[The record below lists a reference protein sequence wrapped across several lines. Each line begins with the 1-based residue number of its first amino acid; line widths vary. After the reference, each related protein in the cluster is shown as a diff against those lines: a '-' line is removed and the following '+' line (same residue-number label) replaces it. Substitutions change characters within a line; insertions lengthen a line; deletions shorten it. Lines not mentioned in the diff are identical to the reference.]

1 MNTRKPLPLPLS
13 ETPFRALDAERLGV
27 PLSRLRASDLHRGV
41 HGVRSTITPA
51 TTADLCRLFRERMP
65 STAFISH
72 VTAAKLHGIPLP
84 FRLKQDE
91 RTHISVPAP
100 ARAPHANGVLGH
112 MLQIE
117 SHELTVHE
125 GLSVTTLIRTWL
137 DLGTMLSLH
146 DLVAA
151 GDHLIY
157 WRLPQATPLDLADA
171 LNSRLDRRGRKL
183 LAVALGLLND
193 RAESPPESI
202 LRVIVV
208 QGGLPEPR
216 INHEVSDRFGEFVA
230 RTDFIF
236 DGLKVVLE
244 YQGDYHRTTKGQ
256 WRADMTRRSKLE
268 ALGWKVME
276 LNADDLRDPIEL
288 IGRIRSLAGLPPRTH
303 LPR

>member
-1 MNTRKPLPLPLS
+1 MNMRKPLPSALS
-13 ETPFRALDAERLGV
+13 QTPFRALDADRLGV
-27 PLSRLRASDLHRGV
+27 PPSRLRANDLYRDV
-41 HGVRSTITPA
+41 HGVRSAAALASTSEV
-51 TTADLCRLFRERMP
+51 CKLFSERMP
-65 STAFISH
+65 AAAFISH
-72 VTAAKLHGIPLP
+72 ATAAKLHGIPLP
-84 FRLKQDE
+84 YQLKQDT
-91 RTHISVPAP
+91 RIHISLPAP
-100 ARAPHANGVLGH
+100 GRAPHADGVVGH

-117 SHELTVHE
+117 SHELTAHD
-125 GLSVTTLIRTWL
+125 GLTVTTPVRTWL
-137 DLGTMLSLH
+137 DLGRMLRLH

-151 GDHLIY
+151 GDHLIH
-157 WRLPQATPLDLADA
+157 WRLPHATSLDLAAA
-171 LNSRLDRRGRKL
+171 LESRLDRRGRRGL
-183 LAVALGLLND
+183 IEAMGLLND

-208 QGGLPEPR
+208 QAGLPDPR

-236 DGLKVVLE
+236 DEMKVVLE

-288 IGRIRSLAGLPPRTH
+288 VQRIRALAGLPPRASH
-303 LPR
+303 R